1 MNTKPDPSGAPAGKT
16 QHAKELDQSLEKS
29 TAKQPETFRDE
40 ANEEKVVEIPPDKTK
55 DPIRGIDAPEE
66 PGR

>member
-1 MNTKPDPSGAPAGKT
+1 MNTQPDPTGTPAGRN
-16 QHAKELDQSLEKS
+16 QREAVEDSFEKS

-40 ANEEKVVEIPPDKTK
+40 ANEDKAVEIPPDKTET
-55 DPIRGIDAPEE
+55 PIRGIDAPER